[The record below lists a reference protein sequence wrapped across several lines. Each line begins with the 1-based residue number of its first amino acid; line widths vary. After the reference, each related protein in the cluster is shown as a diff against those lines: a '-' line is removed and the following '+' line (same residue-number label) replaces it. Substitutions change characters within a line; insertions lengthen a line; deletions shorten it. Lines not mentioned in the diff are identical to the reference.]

1 MFFSEWNKKPQIT
14 SVPNSFIQGYMKDA
28 PGEYVKIFLYLL
40 MASEINDQELTLDK
54 LTSVFTCSKDEVI
67 AAIKY
72 WESHK
77 CLDVYYRDNLITGV
91 RITLD
96 PSEKKKETHRLSQD
110 RVKSFIN
117 ENPDAK
123 RLLFCTEQYFGKPLS
138 AIEASALLYFMD
150 ELGFSFDL
158 CDYLVQYCVSKGH
171 KSIKYIEKIALDWHM
186 KGVSSPEAAK
196 AESSSW
202 SKIHF
207 QVLKAF
213 GIRNRNPV
221 QKEVEFI
228 NRWYK
233 EYCFSIDIIAEAC
246 SRTLTATGKQSFE
259 YADGIL
265 TNWHKSGV
273 KTLSDIKK
281 SNEEHR
287 KTTVSHNA
295 APTAVN
301 KFHNFEQRNDD
312 LDELEKQLDKQFAHI
327 HQ

>member
-1 MFFSEWNKKPQIT
+1 MFFSEWDKKPLVT

-40 MASEINDQELTLDK
+40 MASETNDQELTIDK
-54 LTSVFTCSKDEVI
+54 LASAFSCSKDEAV
-67 AAIKY
+67 AALKY

-77 CLDVYYRDNLITGV
+77 CLDVYYRDDSITGV

-96 PSEKKKETHRLSQD
+96 PSEKKKEIHRLSQD
-110 RVKSFIN
+110 RVKAFIN

-123 RLLFCTEQYFGKPLS
+123 RLLFCTEQYFGKPLT
-138 AIEASALLYFMD
+138 AIESSTLLYFMD

-171 KSIKYIEKIALDWHM
+171 KSINYILKIALDWHM
-186 KGVSSPEAAK
+186 KGISSPEAAK

-221 QKEVEFI
+221 PDEVKYI
-228 NRWYK
+228 NKWYK
-233 EYCFSIDIIAEAC
+233 EYCFSIDIIAKAC
-246 SRTLTATGKQSFE
+246 SITLTATGKQSYE

-265 TNWHKSGV
+265 TNWYKSGI

-281 SNEEHR
+281 SNEEH
-287 KTTVSHNA
+287 KKSSPSHTTIPANN
-295 APTAVN
+295 N

-312 LDELEKQLDKQFAHI
+312 LDELEKRLDKQFAHI
-327 HQ
+327 NQ